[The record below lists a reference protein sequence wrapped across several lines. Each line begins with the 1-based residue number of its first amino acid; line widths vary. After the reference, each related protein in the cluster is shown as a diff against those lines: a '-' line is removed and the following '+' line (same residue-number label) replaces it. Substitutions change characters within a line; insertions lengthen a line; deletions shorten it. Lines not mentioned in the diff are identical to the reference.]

1 MLLFTY
7 LEAEVVSM
15 YEEGDF
21 VYTFFREKAIEVTTR
36 ISQVNAKI
44 GHIVSSHTRG
54 PYTISS
60 R

>member
-44 GHIVSSHTRG
+44 DHKY
-54 PYTISS
+54 PLIS
-60 R
+60 RTPGDLI